1 MHVPSFFFPG
11 SKFGRRQCKGA
22 KDIEKIH
29 IHKKKKKKGKKQW
42 KIYDHENP

>member
-1 MHVPSFFFPG
+1 MHVPSFFFFPG

-29 IHKKKKKKGKKQW
+29 IHKKKKGKKQW